1 MLTHNYGNYR
11 ILFLKWEF
19 KRKHIIICLDYTV
32 MSDFDMVSL
41 FPQMQMLKIRYL
53 SSLYVCLSILWINKR
68 EAQDAYEIL
77 FKGKINFFLE
87 KHMKKNLNR
96 CWRTRPL
103 HSLYTSLSFHQ
114 NDDRQCQNTVMA
126 ESIDFWGPSLIY
138 DMSSVLS
145 TCNIKRATS

>member
-77 FKGKINFFLE
+77 FKGKINFFWRSTW
-87 KHMKKNLNR
+87 KKILIDAEG
-96 CWRTRPL
+96 PG
-103 HSLYTSLSFHQ
+103 LYIPCIHLCPSIGMTTGSARIQLWQ
-114 NDDRQCQNTVMA
+114 N
-126 ESIDFWGPSLIY
+126 P
-138 DMSSVLS
+138 
-145 TCNIKRATS
+145 